1 MIPYSRQTIHDEDIE
16 AVLGVLKSDFLTQG
30 PVVPRFEDAVA
41 KKIKVNHATAV
52 NSATSA
58 LHIACLALGLS
69 RGDVLWTS
77 PITYVAS
84 ANCGLYCGADVD
96 FVDIDQDTL
105 NICTLKLEKKLIA
118 ADKMGKIPKILV
130 VVHMA
135 GHSCKM
141 DEIGRL
147 SRRYG
152 FKVIED
158 ASHALGGKFKGNYI
172 GSCQYS
178 EITVFSLHPIK
189 SITAGEGGLALTNSL
204 ELAEKLRM
212 LRSHGIT
219 RDPYAIN
226 MKDPEPWYYEQ
237 IELGFNYR
245 MTDIHAALGLSQ
257 LGRLEEYVARRNQIA
272 NKYDEVLRDLPFKLP
287 LVEADCHSSFHLYI
301 IQVNEID
308 AGLSRRQL
316 FECLRARGIGVNVHY
331 IPVHTQPYFQKL
343 GFREGDFPVSET
355 YYSKAISLPIFP
367 NLAESQQEY
376 IVTVLEELT
385 NRKLEKVYD

>member
-16 AVLGVLKSDFLTQG
+16 AVLDVLKSDFLTQG
-30 PVVPRFEDAVA
+30 PVVPCFEDAVA
-41 KKIKVNHATAV
+41 KKIGVNHATAV

-84 ANCGLYCGADVD
+84 ANCGLYCGAEVD
-96 FVDIDQDTL
+96 FVDIDKDTL

-118 ADKMGKIPKILV
+118 ADKLGKLPKILV

-135 GHSCKM
+135 GQSCKM

-147 SRRYG
+147 SRKYG

-189 SITAGEGGLALTNSL
+189 SITAGEGGLALTNSD

-212 LRSHGIT
+212 VRSHGIT
-219 RDPYAIN
+219 RDPNAIN
-226 MKDPEPWYYEQ
+226 RKDPEPWYYEQ

-272 NKYDEVLRDLPFKLP
+272 NKYDEVLVDLPFKLP
-287 LVEADCHSSFHLYI
+287 RVETDCLSSFHLYI
-301 IQVNEID
+301 IQVNEIE

-343 GFREGDFPVSET
+343 GFHEGDFPVSET

-367 NLAESQQEY
+367 SLADPQQDY
-376 IVTVLEELT
+376 IVTTLEELT
-385 NRKLEKVYD
+385 NRKLEKFYD